1 MNHLLEST
9 WMEMWFD
16 LQVQG
21 QRFGRWSESNYT
33 KQWCLKVPR
42 TSSQF
47 QEQTLQTQACLE
59 VWRWPRSHTQSR
71 FVWSQRK
78 AGKEDPRLEW
88 SDDGRAPHY
97 RSGSRVCGLCNLETY
112 KIAICP
118 ESMRL
123 NPHSELLKKCI
134 HKHYVELRNVGKPG
148 LIDDRRPP

>member
-1 MNHLLEST
+1 MHA
-9 WMEMWFD
+9 
-16 LQVQG
+16 
-21 QRFGRWSESNYT
+21 
-33 KQWCLKVPR
+33 LKHEDSPEA
-42 TSSQF
+42 TA
-47 QEQTLQTQACLE
+47 L
-59 VWRWPRSHTQSR
+59 SR

-78 AGKEDPRLEW
+78 AGKEDPKLEW

-123 NPHSELLKKCI
+123 NQHSELLKKCI